1 MISPPRNQVGTVADD
16 VSRSDLPRADSGA
29 VLREHELRVV
39 RCRYPLCPRR
49 DCHPKDASAFGPPIR
64 RISPGKVPLRNGR
77 RTQIWSATFK
87 DQQRAPGAPRST
99 WLLVVG
105 SFPSRC
111 RRHALCLLRM
121 SDAQSRHGDGRG
133 PSARFRQVRSMLRA
147 YASRVGVFLR
157 DFLSF
162 FSRVAARSRALLFL
176 ACTTCVSGRLLAK
189 DFSCG
194 GGRCVCRRRVPRG
207 RRVRFGASIFVREE
221 KAHRRPPS
229 SPATPGP
236 RRFGVPVHGP
246 QYPMFPMQYF
256 QIINFQLYF
265 FAKYHLNTLLFVYNF
280 PGSPVLPGA
289 AQKKQVFCET
299 GPKEILIGH
308 HA

>member
-1 MISPPRNQVGTVADD
+1 MISPPRNRVGTVADA
-16 VSRSDLPRADSGA
+16 VSRSDLLPRADSGA

-49 DCHPKDASAFGPPIR
+49 VCHPKDASAFGPPIR

-133 PSARFRQVRSMLRA
+133 PSARFRQVRS
-147 YASRVGVFLR
+147 SRCLGPTRPVWGCFR
-157 DFLSF
+157 GTFCPF
-162 FSRVAARSRALLFL
+162 F
-176 ACTTCVSGRLLAK
+176 
-189 DFSCG
+189 
-194 GGRCVCRRRVPRG
+194 RG
-207 RRVRFGASIFVREE
+207 
-221 KAHRRPPS
+221 
-229 SPATPGP
+229 
-236 RRFGVPVHGP
+236 
-246 QYPMFPMQYF
+246 
-256 QIINFQLYF
+256 
-265 FAKYHLNTLLFVYNF
+265 
-280 PGSPVLPGA
+280 
-289 AQKKQVFCET
+289 
-299 GPKEILIGH
+299 
-308 HA
+308 